1 MTETLVSVKVDLTRE
16 QLERLT
22 AFAAKNGTDVG
33 SVVRSIIDL
42 ADLDGTA
49 PELPD
54 VPVLTVPEVAA
65 YMRVNKATV
74 YQWIDEGLIPH
85 RRLTSKRVV
94 IPRDAFMKW
103 FDSGVAGGK

>member
-22 AFAAKNGTDVG
+22 EFAVKNQIDVG
-33 SVVRSIIDL
+33 SVVRSIVDL

-54 VPVLTVPEVAA
+54 VPVLTVAEVAA
-65 YMRVNKATV
+65 YMRVTKAAV
-74 YQWIDEGLIPH
+74 YQWIDEGMIPH
-85 RRLTSKRVV
+85 RRITPKRVV
-94 IPRDAFMKW
+94 VPRDAFMKW
-103 FDSGVAGGK
+103 FESGVAGGK